1 MKPEYSIMFAMFVL
15 LSVLT
20 AICAIQQSMIRQLRL
35 AMAATTYVSPILD
48 IEGPDMDEAAMW
60 DRTPELL
67 DHVYTPQV
75 TTGAVRMADGS
86 VTNMTFNKQP

>member
-1 MKPEYSIMFAMFVL
+1 MKPEHVMMFAMFVL

-20 AICAIQQSMIRQLRL
+20 AICAIQQSQIRQLRL
-35 AMAATTYVSPILD
+35 ALGATPYFSPIFD

-67 DHVYTPQV
+67 DHVYTPQE
-75 TTGAVRMADGS
+75 TTGAVRMPDGS